1 MRRILGL
8 ASGHEDATDR
18 PALVEQEYRWARD
31 VPGDQS
37 DPVPDA
43 VGLRD
48 GAVGVDQ
55 DVERQSDLLDVPT
68 YGLRILREYRQDPDA
83 SSFVFRDVRGQLAE
97 LATTVG
103 SPGAAVK
110 CEKDGPFGE
119 PGLERHGIALV
130 IG

>member
-1 MRRILGL
+1 MSVFILKTPK
-8 ASGHEDATDR
+8 SC
-18 PALVEQEYRWARD
+18 PALLAVFLINKI
-31 VPGDQS
+31 
-37 DPVPDA
+37 PDA
-43 VGLRD
+43 FRW
-48 GAVGVDQ
+48 
-55 DVERQSDLLDVPT
+55 SSCFK